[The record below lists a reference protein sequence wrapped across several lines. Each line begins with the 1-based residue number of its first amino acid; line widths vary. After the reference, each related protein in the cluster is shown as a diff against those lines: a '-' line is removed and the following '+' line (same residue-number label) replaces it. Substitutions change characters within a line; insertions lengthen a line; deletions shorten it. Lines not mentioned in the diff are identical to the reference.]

1 MIAVILL
8 VAGLL
13 VMGYLLTAEPTCLS
27 YGESDRLRAL
37 LEDIEARDG

>member
-13 VMGYLLTAEPTCLS
+13 VLGYLLTAEPTCLS
-27 YGESDRLRAL
+27 CAESDRLREL
-37 LEDIEARDG
+37 LDREARDG